1 MCVLKNSPKLRAL
14 KFIKCPGED
23 AVPCSPPW
31 IEPSSV
37 PDCLLS
43 SLETVEWV
51 KYKGTEEEKEV
62 VAFILR
68 SGSFLKKVTIQPR
81 STSNSKKLRMIKELS
96 LTPRRSPTCQL
107 AFD

>member
-1 MCVLKNSPKLRAL
+1 M
-14 KFIKCPGED
+14 
-23 AVPCSPPW
+23 
-31 IEPSSV
+31 EPSSV

-43 SLETVEWV
+43 ILETVEWV
-51 KYKGTEEEKEV
+51 MYKGTEEENEV

-68 SGSFLKKVTIQPR
+68 SGSCLRKVTIHPI

-96 LTPRRSPTCQL
+96 LSPTCQL